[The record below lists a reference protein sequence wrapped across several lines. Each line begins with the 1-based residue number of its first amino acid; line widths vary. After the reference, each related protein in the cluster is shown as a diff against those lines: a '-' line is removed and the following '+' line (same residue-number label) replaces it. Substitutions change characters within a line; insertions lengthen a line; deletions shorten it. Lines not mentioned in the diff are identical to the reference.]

1 MENKELKKE
10 TSVEINI
17 LILLFFVTTFAEVI
31 AEFFSNSLF
40 IYLLK
45 SLLSPLL
52 ILIYWKSSK
61 IRNIYFIVA
70 LLFVMMSNLFFVS
83 TDFSS
88 LLIGSIFFMFY
99 RILIIYLVV
108 KIVRIKNYIPV
119 LVGSIP
125 FIIIFLYATSLTIDE
140 LGKVLYIHIIQVIF
154 MSFLGGFS
162 LSNYVIDN
170 TKINYWLFISCMLFA
185 VIHFILILKTYY
197 LPIGIFQPIVMLV
210 YAFAQFSMYKFI
222 ILSEKR
228 EIK

>member
-1 MENKELKKE
+1 MKIERLKKE

-31 AEFFSNSLF
+31 AELFSSTIF
-40 IYLLK
+40 IYILK
-45 SLLSPLL
+45 SLLSPIL

-61 IRNIYFIVA
+61 IRNIYFIIA

-88 LLIGSIFFMFY
+88 LLIGSIFFLFY
-99 RILIIYLVV
+99 RMLIIYLVI
-108 KIVRIKNYIPV
+108 KIVRIKNYLPIF
-119 LVGSIP
+119 LGSIP
-125 FIIIFLYATSLTIDE
+125 FVIIFLYATSLTIDE
-140 LGKVLYIHIIQVIF
+140 LGNAIYIHIIQVVF

-162 LSNYVIDN
+162 LANYVIEN
-170 TKINYWLFISCMLFA
+170 SKMNYWLFISCLLFA

-197 LPIGIFQPIVMLV
+197 LPIVIFQPMVMLV

-222 ILSEKR
+222 ILSER
-228 EIK
+228 EFK

>member
-1 MENKELKKE
+1 MKIEKLKKE

-31 AEFFSNSLF
+31 AELFSNTLF

-45 SLLSPLL
+45 SLLSPIL

-61 IRNIYFIVA
+61 IRNIYFIIA

-83 TDFSS
+83 KEFSS
-88 LLIGSIFFMFY
+88 LLIGSIFFLFY
-99 RILIIYLVV
+99 RMLIIYLVI
-108 KIVRIKNYIPV
+108 KIVRIKNYLPIF
-119 LVGSIP
+119 LGSIP
-125 FIIIFLYATSLTIDE
+125 FVIIFLYATSLTIDE
-140 LGKVLYIHIIQVIF
+140 LGNAIYIHIILVVF

-162 LSNYVIDN
+162 LTNYVIDN
-170 TKINYWLFISCMLFA
+170 SKMNYWLFISCMLFA

-197 LPIGIFQPIVMLV
+197 LPISIFQPMVMLV

-222 ILSEKR
+222 ILSER

>member
-45 SLLSPLL
+45 SLLSPIL

-61 IRNIYFIVA
+61 IRNMYFIVA

-83 TDFSS
+83 KDFIS
-88 LLIGSIFFMFY
+88 LLIGSIFFLFY
-99 RILIIYLVV
+99 RILIIYLVI
-108 KIVRIKNYIPV
+108 KIVRIKNYLPV
-119 LVGSIP
+119 LLGSIP
-125 FIIIFLYATSLTIDE
+125 FGIIFLYVTSLTIDE
-140 LGKVLYIHIIQVIF
+140 LGSELYIYIIQVIF

-162 LSNYVIDN
+162 LANYVIDN
-170 TKINYWLFISCMLFA
+170 SKMNYWLFISCILFA
-185 VIHFILILKTYY
+185 VTHFILILKTYY
-197 LPIGIFQPIVMLV
+197 LPIDIFQPIVMLI
-210 YAFAQFSMYKFI
+210 YGFAQFSMYKFI